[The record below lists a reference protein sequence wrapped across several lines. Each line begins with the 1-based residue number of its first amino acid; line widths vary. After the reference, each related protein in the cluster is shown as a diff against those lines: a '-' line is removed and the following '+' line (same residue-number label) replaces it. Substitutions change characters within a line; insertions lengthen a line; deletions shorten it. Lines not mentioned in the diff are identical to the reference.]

1 MMRAKNGVI
10 PPADANITIVPKS
23 LESSNVDPIQSMVDM
38 LGNTRQYEMSVKI
51 LNTMKDLDA
60 ETSKLMRTD
69 R

>member
-1 MMRAKNGVI
+1 
-10 PPADANITIVPKS
+10 
-23 LESSNVDPIQSMVDM
+23 MVDM

-51 LNTMKDLDA
+51 LNTMKDLDV